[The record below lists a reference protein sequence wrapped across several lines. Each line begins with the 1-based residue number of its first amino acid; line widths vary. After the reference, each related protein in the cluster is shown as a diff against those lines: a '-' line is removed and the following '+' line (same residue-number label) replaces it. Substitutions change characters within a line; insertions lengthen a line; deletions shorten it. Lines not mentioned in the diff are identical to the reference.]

1 MGGVWGAQSFRAE
14 GEDAVKAREVR
25 CCEEVQENGACGR
38 KPVGKHFENERPT
51 WQRGQIRL
59 ALESSRVGRFMGTR
73 AESSGF

>member
-14 GEDAVKAREVR
+14 DEDAVKAREVQ
-25 CCEEVQENGACGR
+25 CYGEVQKSGACER
-38 KPVGKHFENERPT
+38 KPAGKYFENQRPT
-51 WQRGQIRL
+51 WQRGQTRL